1 MEKGYKMN
9 RSSVYRNMFSE
20 KPVRVSSI
28 RRSYTARGNP
38 QGSLIIPSSS
48 RSRVSYVTPIS
59 SRSVRLVRSSAPVVA
74 SSSNLDFTLVDAM
87 NSEFKVNRTNEKA
100 EMIELNDRLANFLDK
115 VRSLEQQNKM
125 LLAELE
131 QVKGKRPSKI
141 GDLYEQELRE
151 LRLQIDQISNEKS
164 RVEVERDNLAD
175 DLQKLREKLQDEVIQ
190 REDAENNLAAF
201 RQDVDD
207 ACLARLD
214 LERKVE
220 TLQEEI
226 MFLKKLHEEE
236 IIELQAQIR
245 DSQFKVEMD
254 VVRPDLT
261 AALQDVRSQF
271 DKLASKNIA
280 ETEELY
286 KSKLADITDSAS
298 RNNDALRLAK
308 QENNEYRRQ
317 VQSLTCEI
325 DALKGTNESL
335 ERQMQDVEDRYNM
348 ETTNAQDTISHLEDE
363 ISHLK
368 DEMTRHLQEYQELL
382 TVKMAL
388 DVEIAT
394 YRKLLE
400 GEENRIS
407 MPLPSFGSMSLS
419 DAMFEQQPFENR
431 TSKKKIVI
439 KTVETSGGDVISE
452 TTQKIED

>member
-1 MEKGYKMN
+1 MSRPTFYRRAGAEN
-9 RSSVYRNMFSE
+9 PIRSSMGHRSFA
-20 KPVRVSSI
+20 VRSTTQPI
-28 RRSYTARGNP
+28 T
-38 QGSLIIPSSS
+38 PST
-48 RSRVSYVTPIS
+48 SRVSYSSKPIHA
-59 SRSVRLVRSSAPVVA
+59 RTIRTVRSSAPIV
-74 SSSNLDFTLVDAM
+74 SSGRSMNFSLVDAL
-87 NSEFKVNRTNEKA
+87 NSEFKVNRSNEKA
-100 EMIELNDRLANFLDK
+100 EMTELNDRLASFLDK
-115 VRSLEQQNKM
+115 VRGLEQQNKM

-131 QVKGKRPSKI
+131 QLKGTRPSKI
-141 GDLYEQELRE
+141 GDMYEQELRE
-151 LRLQIDQISNEKS
+151 LRLMVDQISNYKS

-175 DLQKLREKLQDEVIQ
+175 DLQKLREKFQDEVIQ

-236 IIELQAQIR
+236 ILELQAQIR
-245 DSQFKVEMD
+245 DSQVKIEMD

-261 AALQDVRSQF
+261 AALHEVRSQF
-271 DKLASKNIA
+271 DILATKNIA
-280 ETEELY
+280 ETEEWY
-286 KSKLADITDSAS
+286 KSKLADINDTAS
-298 RNNDALRLAK
+298 RNTDALRMAK
-308 QENNEYRRQ
+308 QENNDYRRQ
-317 VQSLTCEI
+317 VQTLTCDI
-325 DALKGTNESL
+325 DAMRGTNESL
-335 ERQMQDVEDRYNM
+335 ERQMQEMEERYNM
-348 ETTNAQDTISHLEDE
+348 ELNNSQDIVSHLEDQ
-363 ISHLK
+363 IGHLK

-382 TVKMAL
+382 TIKMAL
-388 DVEIAT
+388 DIEIAT

-407 MPLPSFGSMSLS
+407 MPLPSFGSLSLA
-419 DAMFEQQPFENR
+419 DAMYEQQPSENR

>member
-1 MEKGYKMN
+1 MN
-9 RSSVYRNMFSE
+9 RSSVYRKMFVE
-20 KPVRVSSI
+20 KPSRATSI
-28 RRSYTARGNP
+28 RHSFTARGNP
-38 QGSLIIPSSS
+38 QGTLIVPSS
-48 RSRVSYVTPIS
+48 RISRVSYAAPIKS
-59 SRSVRLVRSSAPVVA
+59 HSVRLVKSRPPVVA
-74 SSSNLDFTLVDAM
+74 SSTNLDFTLVDAM

-115 VRSLEQQNKM
+115 VRSLEQQNKV

-131 QVKGKRPSKI
+131 QVKGKRPSRI
-141 GDLYEQELRE
+141 GDMYEEELRK
-151 LRLQIDQISNEKS
+151 LRLEIDQIDNEKS

-190 REDAENNLAAF
+190 KEDAENNLAAF

-220 TLQEEI
+220 ILQEEI

-236 IIELQAQIR
+236 ILELQTQIQ
-245 DSQFKVEMD
+245 DSQVKIEMD
-254 VVRPDLT
+254 VARPDLT
-261 AALQDVRSQF
+261 AALQEVRSQF

-280 ETEELY
+280 ETEEWY
-286 KSKLADITDSAS
+286 KSKLADVTDSAS

-308 QENNEYRRQ
+308 QENNEHRRQ
-317 VQSLTCEI
+317 IQTLTCEI
-325 DALKGTNESL
+325 DAMKGTNESL
-335 ERQMQDVEDRYNM
+335 ERQMQDMEDRYNM
-348 ETTNAQDTISHLEDE
+348 EANNAQESISQLEDE
-363 ISHLK
+363 ISRLK
-368 DEMTRHLQEYQELL
+368 NEMTRHLQEYQELL

-407 MPLPSFGSMSLS
+407 MPLTSFGSLNLS